1 MAATSGGCGIW
12 PRPAMRSVILTGE
25 DRQRLLNGLVTCEVK
40 GLNPGQGVRG
50 FFTDAKGHILSPVIV
65 RVTEDHLWLE
75 LPEATVSSIADHIV
89 KYIVADRVE
98 VSSTEALV
106 PLSLVGPG
114 SIPLMERLL
123 EGQAPPMAEW
133 GHAEVRIGGAQ
144 VLGSRSQELGFPV
157 VTFWVPED
165 SVPQISRALRE
176 GADSQELT
184 ELDDEAIEIL
194 RVESGSPRFGTDY
207 GLDNLPQETG
217 LEEAVS
223 FTKGCF
229 LGQEVVARLHY
240 RGQAARRVS
249 KVEIEA
255 AALPGVGTV
264 VFFDDREAGQVT
276 SIVRSPESGRLTALV
291 MLQRRASEPGTELSL
306 EGGGKARVV

>member
-1 MAATSGGCGIW
+1 M
-12 PRPAMRSVILTGE
+12 
-25 DRQRLLNGLVTCEVK
+25 
-40 GLNPGQGVRG
+40 
-50 FFTDAKGHILSPVIV
+50 
-65 RVTEDHLWLE
+65 
-75 LPEATVSSIADHIV
+75 
-89 KYIVADRVE
+89 
-98 VSSTEALV
+98 
-106 PLSLVGPG
+106 
-114 SIPLMERLL
+114 
-123 EGQAPPMAEW
+123 
-133 GHAEVRIGGAQ
+133 
-144 VLGSRSQELGFPV
+144 

-165 SVPQISRALRE
+165 SVPQISQALRE

>member
-1 MAATSGGCGIW
+1 MSSHRGASREKVAATSRGCGIW

-123 EGQAPPMAEW
+123 EGQAPPW
-133 GHAEVRIGGAQ
+133 RSGATRKSGLV
-144 VLGSRSQELGFPV
+144 VLRS
-157 VTFWVPED
+157 W
-165 SVPQISRALRE
+165 
-176 GADSQELT
+176 
-184 ELDDEAIEIL
+184 
-194 RVESGSPRFGTDY
+194 
-207 GLDNLPQETG
+207 
-217 LEEAVS
+217 
-223 FTKGCF
+223 
-229 LGQEVVARLHY
+229 
-240 RGQAARRVS
+240 
-249 KVEIEA
+249 
-255 AALPGVGTV
+255 
-264 VFFDDREAGQVT
+264 DREA
-276 SIVRSPESGRLTALV
+276 RSSDSPW
-291 MLQRRASEPGTELSL
+291 
-306 EGGGKARVV
+306 